1 MILDKNRFSQGKKQI
16 SHTLNILFCLAMF
29 HTVTTVSGHKVSFTE
44 LYLIPVIENDITV
57 NYVSAKQIKID
68 DVLYV
73 TSNDHLIASTI
84 TTKIMKTKSGYYA
97 SLTMSGGSLSIKSI
111 V

>member
-1 MILDKNRFSQGKKQI
+1 
-16 SHTLNILFCLAMF
+16 MF

-97 SLTMSGGSLSIKSI
+97 SLTMSGVVNGIMSSCYDNVQNHESTHFSSDLLRGFYR
-111 V
+111 